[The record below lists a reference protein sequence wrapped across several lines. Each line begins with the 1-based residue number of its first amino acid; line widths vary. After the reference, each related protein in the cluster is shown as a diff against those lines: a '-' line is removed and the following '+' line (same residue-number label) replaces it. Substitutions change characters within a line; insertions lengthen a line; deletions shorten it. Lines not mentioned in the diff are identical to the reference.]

1 MMRKAASTIRRGRLR
16 LAIVASI
23 VAAIPL
29 LIGAS
34 AASGVGTMV
43 VFNFESASQ
52 VNPTQGWQEGA
63 CNAPNWLGSNTG
75 EASQSSAQASEGT
88 SSLALPVN
96 YAGGG
101 WDQGGIDCALTWP
114 RPWDLSP
121 YATISADVWVPM
133 AGISAGVGFNGPW
146 NPGPQR
152 MLQAGWN
159 TVTSSILPGGD
170 FGGGVTS
177 ASEFLVQVIGRGAI
191 YNGPVY
197 IDNIK
202 LLPSPNPIVSITAP
216 LADETISVPLGGLY
230 TISAKVSAG
239 ENPIASVAWSTD
251 NGQSGPMTYDSGTGV
266 ATGQWDPWA
275 AGDGVHAVTVTAT
288 DTLGVSTAIP
298 VNVLVQES
306 QLQVQV
312 VSPTFDSQLKGD
324 VTVKAKVK
332 PDPRFALRHVV
343 LKADRMHV
351 STRLGAADA
360 DGWRSASFRLDTHRI
375 SDGAITLRVVAT
387 DSNSS
392 VAGLVDVIVQNHRVK
407 WDIVRTHR
415 TDFAAGGHPFRY
427 VGWNEY
433 ELFTRVDTTT
443 THVDETI
450 DGQVIPVGTNLTWQY
465 QIDKQML
472 EAQKHHLTVLRTWA
486 FDENNEAQAF
496 QNPIGTYNENTFQK
510 LDYVLASA
518 KKHGIRVILTL
529 ANYWGD
535 YGGINAYTTQLGL
548 PSKLLFYTNATAK
561 AQYEA
566 YVAHLVNRVNTVT
579 GVAYK
584 NDPTVFSWELMNEP
598 RDSCADDPVYCDA
611 SGATLANW
619 VKAEAAY
626 IHGLDRNHM
635 VDAGF
640 EGHGLVQTPSGPY
653 QWAGTTEGQG
663 NDPYVAQAVEGVDF
677 LSFHP
682 YPNEWWMQPFT
693 YAQTKD
699 LITGLT
705 RMGVAYKKPVVMG
718 EWGVT
723 RAQIVTDKAGNP
735 ITQTDPGYNAARSD
749 WYKMII
755 RACYL
760 NGCAG
765 TNIWML
771 ADWSDNTFNVN
782 LYKPY
787 FDAKRDAPIV
797 KTLGTWGWW
806 LSH

>member
-1 MMRKAASTIRRGRLR
+1 MIGRGRLR

-34 AASGVGTMV
+34 TASSAAPTV
-43 VFNFESASQ
+43 VFNFESAAQ
-52 VNPTQGWQEGA
+52 VTTSIDGWQDGSCRA
-63 CNAPNWLGSNTG
+63 VSWLGAAG
-75 EASQSSAQASEGT
+75 APSQSNVRASEET
-88 SSLALPVN
+88 YSLALPVN
-96 YAGGG
+96 FTGGS
-101 WDQGGIDCALTWP
+101 WDQTGIDCPLAWP
-114 RPWDLSP
+114 KPWDLSA
-121 YATISADVWVPM
+121 YATISADVWVPFD
-133 AGISAGVGFNGPW
+133 GVTADIGFNDSW
-146 NPGPQR
+146 NPGPSR
-152 MLQAGWN
+152 TLSSGWN
-159 TVTSSILPGGD
+159 TVSSSILPGGD
-170 FGGGVTS
+170 FGASGVSS
-177 ASEFLVQVIGRGAI
+177 AKEILIRVIGHGPAA
-191 YNGPVY
+191 YTGPVY
-197 IDNIK
+197 IDNVR
-202 LLPSPNPIVSITAP
+202 LVPSPNPIVSITAP
-216 LADETISVPLGGLY
+216 AADETVSVNVGATY
-230 TISAKVSAG
+230 AIKANVTAG
-239 ENPIASVAWSTD
+239 DNPIASVVWASD
-251 NGQSGPMTYDSGTGV
+251 SGQSGAMAYDSGTGV
-266 ATGQWDPWA
+266 ATAQWNPWTS
-275 AGDGVHAVTVTAT
+275 GDGVHTITVTAT
-288 DTLGVSTAIP
+288 DTAGVSIP
-298 VNVLVQES
+298 ASVKVLVLNS

-332 PDPRFALRHVV
+332 PDPRFALKHVV
-343 LKADRMHV
+343 LKAGRLHV
-351 STRLGAADA
+351 STRLGAADSG
-360 DGWRSASFRLDTHRI
+360 GWRSASFRLNTHRL
-375 SDGAITLRVVAT
+375 SDGALTLRVVAT
-387 DSNSS
+387 DTNSS
-392 VAGLVDVIVQNHRVK
+392 VTGLADVIVQNHRVN
-407 WDIVRTHR
+407 WDVVRTHK
-415 TDFAAGGHPFRY
+415 TDFSTGGRPFRY

-433 ELFTRVDTTT
+433 ELFTRTDTTT

-465 QIDKQML
+465 QIDKEML

-496 QNPIGTYNENTFQK
+496 QNPIGTYNENTFKK
-510 LDYVLASA
+510 LDYIVDSA
-518 KKHGIRVILTL
+518 KRHGIRVILTL

-535 YGGINAYTTQLGL
+535 YGGINAYTSQLGL
-548 PSKLLFYTNATAK
+548 PSKLLFYTDATAR

-584 NDPTVFSWELMNEP
+584 KDPTVFSWELMNEP
-598 RDSCADDPVYCDA
+598 RDSCADDPNYCDA

-619 VKAEAAY
+619 VKQEAAY
-626 IHGLDRNHM
+626 IHGLDKNHM

-653 QWAGTTEGQG
+653 QWAGTTEGGG
-663 NDPYVAQAVEGVDF
+663 NDPYVAQAVKGIDF

-705 RMGVAYKKPVVMG
+705 RMGVHYKRPVVMG

-735 ITQTDPGYNAARSD
+735 ITQTDPGYNAARTD

-755 RACYL
+755 RACYT

-771 ADWSDNTFNVN
+771 ADWSDSTYNVN

-797 KTLGTWGWW
+797 KTLGKWGWR

>member
-1 MMRKAASTIRRGRLR
+1 MRRGRLR

-34 AASGVGTMV
+34 AASGVGPMV

-52 VNPTQGWQEGA
+52 VTTTVDGWQDGSCRA
-63 CNAPNWLGSNTG
+63 VSWLGSN
-75 EASQSSAQASEGT
+75 AVAPSQSSVQASEGT
-88 SSLALPVN
+88 YSLALPVN
-96 YAGGG
+96 YLGGG
-101 WDQGGIDCALTWP
+101 WDQAGIDCPLAQP
-114 RPWDLSP
+114 RPMDLTP
-121 YATISADVWVPM
+121 YATISADVWVPST
-133 AGISAGVGFNGPW
+133 GISAGVGFNGPW

-177 ASEFLVQVIGRGAI
+177 ASEFLVQVIGRGAT

-197 IDNIK
+197 IDNIR
-202 LLPSPNPIVSITAP
+202 LLPSPNPIVSVTAP
-216 LADETISVPLGGLY
+216 LPDETISVPVGSTY
-230 TISAKVSAG
+230 TISAHVIAG

-251 NGQSGPMTYDSGTGV
+251 AGQSGPMVYDSGTGL
-266 ATGQWDPWA
+266 ATGQWNPWA

-288 DTLGVSTAIP
+288 DTMGVSTSIP

-312 VSPTFDSQLKGD
+312 VSPTFDSQLKG
-324 VTVKAKVK
+324 VVSVMAKVK
-332 PDPRFALRHVV
+332 PDPRFKLKHVV
-343 LKADRMHV
+343 LEAGRE
-351 STRLGAADA
+351 RIPAILGAPDSG
-360 DGWRSASFRLDTHRI
+360 GWRSASFWLNTREL
-375 SDGAITLRVVAT
+375 SDGATTLRVVAT

-392 VAGLVDVIVQNHRVK
+392 VTGLVDVVVQNHPVAWK
-407 WDIVRTHR
+407 TVGSHK
-415 TDFAAGGHPFRY
+415 TDFVVGGRPFRY

-450 DGQVIPVGTNLTWQY
+450 DGQVIPVGTTLTWQY
-465 QIDKQML
+465 QIDKEML

-496 QNPIGTYNENTFQK
+496 QNPIGTYNENTFKK
-510 LDYVLASA
+510 LDYIVDSA
-518 KKHGIRVILTL
+518 KRHGIRVILTL

-535 YGGINAYTTQLGL
+535 YGGINAYTSQLGL
-548 PSKLLFYTNATAK
+548 QSKLQFFTNAVAK
-561 AQYEA
+561 AEYDA
-566 YVAHLVNRVNTVT
+566 YVAHLVNRVNTVN
-579 GVAYK
+579 GAAYK

-598 RDSCADDPVYCDA
+598 RDSCSDDPNYCDA
-611 SGATLANW
+611 SGHTLANW
-619 VKAEAAY
+619 VTQEAAY
-626 IHGLDRNHM
+626 IHQLDKNHM

-640 EGHGLVQTPSGPY
+640 EGHGLVQTPSGPF
-653 QWAGTTEGQG
+653 QWAGTQEGQG
-663 NDPYVAQAVEGVDF
+663 NDPYVAQAVKGVDF

-699 LITGLT
+699 LITGLVK
-705 RMGVAYKKPVVMG
+705 MGVAYKRPVVMG

-735 ITQTDPGYNAARSD
+735 ITQTDPRYNAARTD

-755 RACYL
+755 RTCYL

-771 ADWSDNTFNVN
+771 ADWSDGAFNVN

-797 KTLGTWGWW
+797 KLLGTWGWW